1 MSYDE
6 DDSKD
11 YKLIDDVSESVST
24 DPVTD
29 LKSGIYNLFISLFN
43 HLTLEYGPEQ
53 AIILS
58 TDFLDE
64 ISANFKSILDKS
76 N

>member
-1 MSYDE
+1 MNNQE
-6 DDSKD
+6 DNSKD
-11 YKLIDDVSESVST
+11 YKLVDDVSESVST

-43 HLTLEYGPEQ
+43 QLSLQYGPEQ
-53 AIILS
+53 AILMS

-64 ISANFKSILDKS
+64 ISVNFKEILDKS